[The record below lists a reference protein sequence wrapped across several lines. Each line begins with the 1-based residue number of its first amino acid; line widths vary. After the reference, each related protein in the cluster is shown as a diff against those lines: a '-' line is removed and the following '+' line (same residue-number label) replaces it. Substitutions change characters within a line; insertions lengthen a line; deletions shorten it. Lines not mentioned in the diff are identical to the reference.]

1 MAYDLLIKNGRI
13 IDGSGLPAYHGD
25 IGVAGGR
32 IVEMGRLDGGRRV
45 IDADGLAVAPG
56 FIDIHTHYDAQV
68 LWDPLLTCSPWHGT
82 TTVIMG
88 NCGFGIAPCAPAA
101 RDYLASMFAVVEGMD
116 LVALNAGL
124 DWAWESFP
132 QYLDRVGRESLGL
145 NVGALVG
152 HSALRRYVMGEDGS
166 RREADAGEI
175 EAMTSLLREAMAAG
189 AFGFSS
195 SQTPNHLDAQGVLV
209 ASAFA
214 SRDELVGLAEVI
226 AEFNVGGIEFISKTA
241 VMGDDVFAQ
250 EDQDIM
256 TAMSLASGRPVNW
269 NELSQGSERPTVWRQ
284 QLDFMGRA
292 AAAGAQ
298 VYAVARCQNMDR
310 MFSLRDNTDFRR
322 WSDTWPNWRDIL
334 GRPHAEKVAALA
346 SAEGRAALRR
356 DFEANQPPKPLW
368 VDIPKAVF
376 TRGKSGR
383 RADLVNVPLQE
394 IGQRL
399 GKHPVDCLIDL
410 SLEEDL
416 EADFSFRGLR
426 NTDKSAVEAI
436 LKSPFS
442 IPGISDAG
450 AHSNR
455 MSGAYY
461 TSFLLGHW
469 VREKG
474 LMTLEEAV
482 RGLTFLPATI
492 YGLRDRGLLRE
503 GMAADIVIFDPDT
516 VNYLPAEK
524 TNDLPAGRPRIVNRA
539 VGFDK
544 VIVNGEP
551 LYDGGEHTGALPGGL
566 LRSTAYTNGG

>member
-1 MAYDLLIKNGRI
+1 MSADIVIRGGTVV
-13 IDGSGLPAYHGD
+13 DGSGAPGRRADVAITGD
-25 IGVAGGR
+25 RISGIGPGLKGEQELDAGGQ
-32 IVEMGRLDGGRRV
+32 V
-45 IDADGLAVAPG
+45 VAPG

-88 NCGFGIAPCAPAA
+88 NCGFGVAPCAPAA
-101 RDYLASMFAVVEGMD
+101 RDYLASMFAVVEGLD

-124 DWAWESFP
+124 DWSWESYP
-132 QYLDRVGRESLGL
+132 EYLDRVGQERLGINL
-145 NVGALVG
+145 GALVG

-166 RREADAGEI
+166 RREADAEEV
-175 EAMTSLLREAMAAG
+175 EAMTALLREAMAAG

-195 SQTPNHLDAQGVLV
+195 SQTPNHLDAQGVPV
-209 ASAFA
+209 ASSFA
-214 SRDELVGLAEVI
+214 SPDELVGLAEVI

-241 VMGDDVFAQ
+241 VMGGDVFAQ

-269 NELSQGSERPTVWRQ
+269 NELSQGPERPTVWRQ
-284 QLDFMGRA
+284 QLDYMGRA

-298 VYAVARCQNMDR
+298 VYAVARSQNMDR

-334 GRPHAEKVAALA
+334 GRPHAEKVAALT
-346 SAEGRAALRR
+346 SAEGRAALMR
-356 DFEANQPPKPLW
+356 DFEANQPPKPVW
-368 VDIPKAVF
+368 VNIPEAMF

-383 RADLVNVPLQE
+383 RAEFVNVPLRE
-394 IGQRL
+394 IGRRL

-410 SLEEDL
+410 ALEEDL
-416 EADFSFRGLR
+416 EADFSFKGLR
-426 NTDKSAVEAI
+426 NTDKEAVAKI

-450 AHSNR
+450 AHTDR

-482 RGLTFLPATI
+482 RGLTFLPASI

-503 GMAADIVIFDPDT
+503 GMAADVVIFDPDT
-516 VNYLPAEK
+516 VDYLPAEK
-524 TNDLPAGRPRIVNRA
+524 TNDLPAGRPRIVNGA

-544 VIVNGEP
+544 VIVNGET

-566 LRSTAYTNGG
+566 LRSTAYTNGS

>member
-346 SAEGRAALRR
+346 SAEGRAALMR
-356 DFEANQPPKPLW
+356 DFGGEPAAQA
-368 VDIPKAVF
+368 AV
-376 TRGKSGR
+376 GR
-383 RADLVNVPLQE
+383 YSQGRVHPRQERSPRRSRQRAAAGDRAAARQASR
-394 IGQRL
+394 RL
-399 GKHPVDCLIDL
+399 PDR
-410 SLEEDL
+410 SL
-416 EADFSFRGLR
+416 ARRGL
-426 NTDKSAVEAI
+426 
-436 LKSPFS
+436 
-442 IPGISDAG
+442 GG
-450 AHSNR
+450 
-455 MSGAYY
+455 
-461 TSFLLGHW
+461 
-469 VREKG
+469 G
-474 LMTLEEAV
+474 LQ
-482 RGLTFLPATI
+482 
-492 YGLRDRGLLRE
+492 
-503 GMAADIVIFDPDT
+503 
-516 VNYLPAEK
+516 
-524 TNDLPAGRPRIVNRA
+524 
-539 VGFDK
+539 
-544 VIVNGEP
+544 
-551 LYDGGEHTGALPGGL
+551 LPGPPQHRQERRRGNPQVAVL
-566 LRSTAYTNGG
+566 DPRHLRRRCTFQPHERRVLHVVSAGTLGA